1 MKHRSKLFGKYGKGI
16 LPVKYVFSK
25 NNQVFLKK
33 DNGSVSMDDICA
45 EEWLPVDFQWIPL
58 R

>member
-1 MKHRSKLFGKYGKGI
+1 MKRRSKLFRKYGKGI
-16 LPVKYVFSK
+16 LPTKHVFSK

-33 DNGSVSMDDICA
+33 DNAVSMDDICA

-58 R
+58 S